1 VAAPGSYQPDAL
13 VPAVVLAAAAAV
25 PSVVYLAS
33 GHLVFASGRTG
44 WLAVSTPLSVAC
56 GLVWAVLLAPHWG
69 MVAIGSGYLVAYLL
83 LTMATTLVQR
93 GVSPT
98 PWRPPLLP
106 VVTVAWLAT
115 TVLGALLPAAGP
127 GAAVRV
133 LGVLVL
139 AGGLLAR
146 LRRRPRPPISHTRSA
161 SPTTGTSAGA

>member
-83 LTMATTLVQR
+83 LTLATTLVQR

-98 PWRPPLLP
+98 PWWPPLLP
-106 VVTVAWLAT
+106 AITAAWLAIT
-115 TVLGALLPAAGP
+115 ALGALLPATGP
-127 GAAVRV
+127 GAVLRVVAVAV
-133 LGVLVL
+133 LLIALG
-139 AGGLLAR
+139 APAA
-146 LRRRPRPPISHTRSA
+146 RRRRNRSGWVQ
-161 SPTTGTSAGA
+161 PT